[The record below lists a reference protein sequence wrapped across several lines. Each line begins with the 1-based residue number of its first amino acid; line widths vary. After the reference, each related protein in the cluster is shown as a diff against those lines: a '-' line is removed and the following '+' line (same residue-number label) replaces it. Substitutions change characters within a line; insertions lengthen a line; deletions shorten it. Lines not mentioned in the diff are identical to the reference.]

1 MGEGEIWVAEG
12 CDLEHSSYY
21 AELEWKASEIR
32 SSLDTQPAYH
42 TLAEGLARMEGRGL
56 YCVCQRGAYKE

>member
-1 MGEGEIWVAEG
+1 MAEG

-42 TLAEGLARMEGRGL
+42 TLAEGLAHLEGRGL